1 MEVGVVGRVEVLVT
15 KETKGCN
22 QLLQVILN
30 DCQMENSVGIE
41 NNYLVG
47 SIKLNYNLYSLY
59 YFYSMTFYACLMDF
73 LLFSGFRFKNHIP
86 SYLFTIY
93 LLIRK

>member
-1 MEVGVVGRVEVLVT
+1 MEVGVVGSVEVLVT

-47 SIKLNYNLYSLY
+47 SIKLNYNFYSLY
-59 YFYSMTFYACLMDF
+59 YFYSMTFYACF
-73 LLFSGFRFKNHIP
+73 NGFFVI
-86 SYLFTIY
+86 FWFWI
-93 LLIRK
+93 